1 LRDAIGCIPIQGSE
15 RREEYA
21 DEELQDAEEEKA
33 NPQNCAAS
41 GPLAASEVYEQ
52 QQAG

>member
-21 DEELQDAEEEKA
+21 DEEPQDAEEEKA
-33 NPQNCAAS
+33 NPQ
-41 GPLAASEVYEQ
+41 GLALSISALLPFRFLLS
-52 QQAG
+52 